1 METEERREYKKRWYV
16 KNKDKVEVKQRQ
28 KENNIR
34 YREKH
39 KDTEEYKKKNR
50 EASKKAREQ
59 NRDYYIEY
67 SKNYYKNNKDKWLNK
82 YNNKNSFICVY
93 RFVSK
98 DGITL
103 RIGSTANLKARLQNY
118 MSNGINGVR
127 LKEWFE
133 DYDLGKIEYILC
145 SDRET
150 AYMVE
155 YNLIKRVSPLLNEK
169 EVLDFEDWD
178 EDVED
183 LWQTWEGL
191 DYYKCKYKAMYNEDL

>member
-1 METEERREYKKRWYV
+1 METEERREYKRKWYL
-16 KNKDKVEVKQRQ
+16 KNKDTEEYKQRT
-28 KENNIR
+28 KENKKL
-34 YREKH
+34 YRQKH

-67 SKNYYKNNKDKWLNK
+67 SKNYYKNNKDKWDT
-82 YNNKNSFICVY
+82 YNNKDSFICVY

-98 DGITL
+98 NEETL
-103 RIGSTANLKARLQNY
+103 RIGSTFNLKARVQNY
-118 MSNGINGVR
+118 MSNGIDGVK
-127 LKEWFE
+127 LKEWFQ
-133 DYDLGKIEYILC
+133 DYHLDQIEYILC

-150 AYMVE
+150 AFMVE
-155 YNLIKRVSPLLNEK
+155 YNLIHKFSPLLNEK
-169 EVLDFEDWD
+169 EVLEFEEWN

-191 DYYKCKYKAMYNEDL
+191 DYYKCKYKAMCNEDL